1 MPEHTSVKE
10 IGLRELR
17 ADLGA
22 VVLEVGVRREITYV
36 MNRGRRI
43 AAIVPLDV
51 AEKAEALMANES
63 GSDASST

>member
-1 MPEHTSVKE
+1 MPENTSRE

-17 ADLGA
+17 ADLGS
-22 VVLEVGVRREITYV
+22 VVLEVGVRGDITYV

-51 AEKAEALMANES
+51 AERAEALIKSKPGGAPP
-63 GSDASST
+63 A